1 MKVTPVVSGSPL
13 YSAAR
18 LILDELELNIMA
30 RPVQTG
36 PSTRCVPR
44 SMVVAAAGDDGG
56 GGAYRDGATRK
67 RVAAVW
73 EQVRTLVRHAT
84 GHLYGIVIITSVSKL

>member
-36 PSTRCVPR
+36 PPR
-44 SMVVAAAGDDGG
+44 DACCSMVVAAAGDDGG
-56 GGAYRDGATRK
+56 GGAHRDGATRK
-67 RVAAVW
+67 RV
-73 EQVRTLVRHAT
+73 
-84 GHLYGIVIITSVSKL
+84 